1 MKKILVGLLFSALS
15 IGVNSISRVLAI
27 PPTIATIINMNTGD
41 RGCYVELLDMEGNIT
56 VELADFSICEQ
67 SNLINKKVEL
77 LYEKTNILASE
88 CQGNIDCK
96 LSDQVMLIIDVKIA
110 N

>member
-1 MKKILVGLLFSALS
+1 MKKILVSFLFSTLS
-15 IGVNSISRVLAI
+15 IGVNSTFPILAI
-27 PPTIATIINMNTGD
+27 PPTIATIINMSTGD
-41 RGCYVELLDMEGNIT
+41 RACYIELLDMEGNIT
-56 VELADFSICEQ
+56 IELADFSICEQ

-77 LYEKTNILASE
+77 LYKQTNVLASE

-96 LSDQVMLIIDVKIA
+96 LSDQVMLIIDVKIV